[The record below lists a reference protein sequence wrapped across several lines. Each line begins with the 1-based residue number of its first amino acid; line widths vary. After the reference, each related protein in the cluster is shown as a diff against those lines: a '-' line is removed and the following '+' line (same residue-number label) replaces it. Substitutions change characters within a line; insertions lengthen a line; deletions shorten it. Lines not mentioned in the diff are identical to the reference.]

1 MIEFAHPQ
9 AAPTLTIDLRNPEKG
24 DSELVENRVQVRQA
38 MNGDLRSF
46 IRTPPT
52 RRLLLTFV
60 ELSKPKVDE
69 LIAFL
74 TTSAGTEI
82 KYTDYDAVVWR
93 GWLITDPAEFSTQG
107 RKGGTCVEVSTITLE
122 FKGSKV

>member
-9 AAPTLTIDLRNPEKG
+9 AAPTLTIDLRHPEKG

-46 IRTPPT
+46 KRTPVT

-60 ELSKPKVDE
+60 ELSKPKVQE
-69 LIAFL
+69 LIDFL
-74 TTSAGTEI
+74 TTSAGDEI

-93 GWLITDPAEFSTQG
+93 GWIITDPAEFSTQG
-107 RKGGTCVEVSTITLE
+107 RKDGTCVEVSTITLE